1 MQLFLASSLQTT
13 GSRIA
18 KALLDQE
25 ICGRVMFM
33 TTASEPEKGDLSWL
47 HADRQ
52 SLVDAGLDVFDYSVT
67 NKTEQEIEKAFE
79 GVGAVCVAGGNTYYL
94 LHHVRKSGFDKV
106 VTRLVSNGLPYVG
119 SSAGALLAGPTI
131 ETSLDDPEIVPELAD
146 YTGLNLCDTSI
157 RPHWGSEHFAS
168 RYKDEFE
175 RLYNLENPMI
185 LLTDNQYVIVEN
197 NTYNIICVG

>member
-18 KALLDQE
+18 KALLDRK
-25 ICGRVMFM
+25 INGRVMFM

-67 NKTEQEIEKAFE
+67 NKTGLEIEKVFK

-106 VTRLVSNGLPYVG
+106 VTRLVSKGLPYIG

-131 ETSLDDPEIVPELAD
+131 QTSLDDPEIVPELTD

-157 RPHWGSEHFAS
+157 RPHWGSEHFAN
-168 RYKDEFE
+168 RYKDEFD
-175 RLYNLENPMI
+175 RLYSLQNPMI
-185 LLTDNQYVIVEN
+185 LLTDNQYVFVEDN
-197 NTYNIICVG
+197 KYTIISVG